1 MISPFLRLSDRATL
15 AAHDGGLSITIPH
28 VGRLIVPGIAADHPP
43 IEIETRPLLHALGPR
58 GQIGAVSALDV
69 GPKRRA
75 VAIGGDGWSMTLA
88 GSDLRAA
95 HHHALDPVPPP
106 HVTLDATTLRRA
118 VASLA
123 PIASTYSTALAGIEL
138 RQNGAC
144 IELAASNGKQLRRA
158 VIPMVSGRLPDHI
171 CRAIPATTLRALCE
185 MARGD
190 VRLSW
195 TDQRADLTAGD
206 WSANIYTIGV
216 PYPVWRDIRP
226 PVHATSIEIDAA
238 ALRAALRRCGKFVRL
253 SASAAGLT
261 LADPDAGLTIYLRA
275 ELYGPPAA
283 ALFDPKVL
291 LGALRNRG
299 GLVHVEIPAD
309 LEPAR
314 VGTLGAIWTDLVMPC
329 RAR

>member
-1 MISPFLRLSDRATL
+1 MISPFLRLAKRVTL
-15 AAHDGGLSITIPH
+15 TPHDGGLSITIPPI
-28 VGRLIVPGIAADHPP
+28 GRLVVPGIQADHPP
-43 IEIETRPLLHALGPR
+43 IEIETHPLLRALGPR
-58 GQIGAVSALDV
+58 GQVGAVSALDV

-75 VAIGGDGWSMTLA
+75 VRIGGDGWSMTLA
-88 GSDLRAA
+88 GHDLVPSPQ
-95 HHHALDPVPPP
+95 HPLDPVPPP

-123 PIASTYSTALAGIEL
+123 PLTSTYSTALAGIEL
-138 RQNGAC
+138 RQNGAN
-144 IELAASNGKQLRRA
+144 IELAATNGKQLRRA
-158 VIPMVSGRLPDHI
+158 VIPMVSGRLPDHPN
-171 CRAIPATTLRALCE
+171 RAIPATTLRALCE

-195 TDQRADLTAGD
+195 TEQRADLSAAD

-216 PYPVWRDIRP
+216 PYPVWRDTRTP
-226 PVHATSIEIDAA
+226 AHATSIEIDAA
-238 ALRAALRRCGKFVRL
+238 TLRAALRRCGEFVRL
-253 SASAAGLT
+253 SATPAGLT

-275 ELYGPPAA
+275 ELSGPPAS

-291 LGALRNRG
+291 LAALRNRSG
-299 GLVHVEIPAD
+299 PVHVEIPAD

-314 VGTLGAIWTDLVMPC
+314 VGLLGVIWTDIVMPC

>member
-1 MISPFLRLSDRATL
+1 MIAPFLRLAKRATL
-15 AAHDGGLSITIPH
+15 ATHDGGLSITIPSI
-28 VGRLIVPGIAADHPP
+28 GRLIVPGIPADHAP

-75 VAIGGDGWSMTLA
+75 VRIGGDGWSMTLA

-123 PIASTYSTALAGIEL
+123 PLASTYSPKLAGIEL
-138 RQNGAC
+138 RQNGAT
-144 IELAASNGKQLRRA
+144 IELAATNGKQLRRT
-158 VIPMVSGRLPDHI
+158 VIPMVDGRLPDHI

-190 VRLSW
+190 IRLSW
-195 TDQRADLTAGD
+195 TEQRADLSAAD

-238 ALRAALRRCGKFVRL
+238 TLRAALRRCGKFVRL

-261 LADPDAGLTIYLRA
+261 LADPDAGLTLSARRA
-275 ELYGPPAA
+275 TTASASAGE
-283 ALFDPKVL
+283 
-291 LGALRNRG
+291 
-299 GLVHVEIPAD
+299 
-309 LEPAR
+309 
-314 VGTLGAIWTDLVMPC
+314 
-329 RAR
+329 